1 MTNSALRIKK
11 LLAVTA
17 FGVLCIAPN
26 MAAFAN
32 VNVRGH
38 YRQNGTYVRP
48 HYRTNPNR
56 SIYDN
61 WSTKGNTNPYTG
73 QKGYKRYRY

>member
-1 MTNSALRIKK
+1 MTNSVLRIKK

-17 FGVLCIAPN
+17 FGALSIATN

-32 VNVRGH
+32 VNVGGY
-38 YRQNGTYVRP
+38 YRQNGTYVDS
-48 HYRTNPNR
+48 HYRTSPNNTVR
-56 SIYDN
+56 DN
-61 WSTKGNTNPYTG
+61 WSTYGNTNPYTG

>member
-1 MTNSALRIKK
+1 MTNSALGIKK

-32 VNVRGH
+32 VNVRGY
-38 YRQNGTYVRP
+38 YRQNGTYVDS
-48 HYRTNPNR
+48 HIRTSPNNTIR
-56 SIYDN
+56 DN
-61 WSTKGNTNPYTG
+61 WSTWGNTNPYTG